1 MLEKIIQSS
10 FIDRI
15 ARTHGDPPKDRD
27 WAAELALKLEH
38 VQPTIDSLQQ
48 AADGLVVTI
57 KSKSFPPFST
67 CLMAIKETVGK
78 PRGQAAQSGSGI
90 TAATYFDECKKWAN
104 RFGTGYVVIN
114 KTRDAVAW
122 ETWAAYFRQIG
133 LHSNADLMDQPRED
147 WTVPTLY
154 PDMFDRQAPV
164 PLSDREVMEVRGSGK
179 RNRSLDEVERVARH
193 MEDFRRDI
201 PSRRQ
206 KERVQRQHIDEGAF
220 DRWAEEAA
228 SQPTPPA
235 SPELAARLHQRS
247 AA

>member
-1 MLEKIIQSS
+1 MLEKIIQTS

-27 WAAELALKLEH
+27 WAAELAVKLEH
-38 VQPTIDSLQQ
+38 VQPTTDSLQQ

-67 CLMAIKETVGK
+67 CLMAIKEAIGK

-104 RFGTGYVVIN
+104 RFGPGCVVID
-114 KTRDAVAW
+114 KTSDAVAW

-133 LHSNADLMDQPRED
+133 LHSNADLMGQPRED
-147 WTVPTLY
+147 WTVPTQY
-154 PDMFDRQAPV
+154 PDSFDRQAPA
-164 PLSDREVMEVRGSGK
+164 PLT
-179 RNRSLDEVERVARH
+179 DEDVARIRRTNGRRTPDELDRARKH
-193 MEDFRRDI
+193 MEGFKRDI
-201 PSRRQ
+201 PHRRER
-206 KERVQRQHIDEGAF
+206 ERVQRQHIDEGAF

-228 SQPTPPA
+228 SQPIPPA
-235 SPELAARLHQRS
+235 SPELTARMGRRAA
-247 AA
+247 

>member
-27 WAAELALKLEH
+27 WAAELAVKMEH
-38 VQPTIDSLQQ
+38 VQPTTDSLQQ

-67 CLMAIKETVGK
+67 CLMAIKEAVGK
-78 PRGQAAQSGSGI
+78 PRGQAAHSGSGI
-90 TAATYFDECKKWAN
+90 TAATYLDECKKWAN
-104 RFGTGYVVIN
+104 RFGPGYVVIN

-122 ETWAAYFRQIG
+122 ETWVAYFRQIG
-133 LHSNADLMDQPRED
+133 LHSNADLMSQPRED
-147 WTVPTLY
+147 WTVPTQY
-154 PDMFDRQAPV
+154 PDSFDRQAPA
-164 PLSDREVMEVRGSGK
+164 PLSDE
-179 RNRSLDEVERVARH
+179 DVARIRRTNGRRTPAELDRASKH
-193 MEDFRRDI
+193 MEGFKRDI
-201 PSRRQ
+201 PERRER
-206 KERVQRQHIDEGAF
+206 ERVQRQHIDEGAF

-228 SQPTPPA
+228 SQPIPPA
-235 SPELAARLHQRS
+235 SPELAARMGRR

>member
-27 WAAELALKLEH
+27 WAAELAVKLEH

-67 CLMAIKETVGK
+67 CLMEIKEAVGK

-104 RFGTGYVVIN
+104 RFGPGYVVIN
-114 KTRDAVAW
+114 KSRDPVAW

-133 LHSNADLMDQPRED
+133 LHSNANLMSQPRED
-147 WTVPTLY
+147 WTVPTQF
-154 PDMFDRQAPV
+154 PDTFDRQAPT
-164 PLSDREVMEVRGSGK
+164 PLSDEDVARIRRVNSRRTPGE
-179 RNRSLDEVERVARH
+179 LDRAKRH
-193 MEDFRRDI
+193 MEDFKRDI
-201 PSRRQ
+201 PQRRER
-206 KERVQRQHIDEGAF
+206 ERVQRQHIDAGAF
-220 DRWAEEAA
+220 DRWTEEAA
-228 SQPTPPA
+228 MQPVPVA
-235 SPELAARLHQRS
+235 SSELAARMRERN